1 MTSVADSLA
10 DGCDTAAG
18 QGNRSFRRPCG
29 TLVSF
34 GTQLNNAHPEGW
46 RDRPCE
52 APATYRAFISVNPAA
67 RRVTWC
73 QVRPAVTATAGKD
86 GEGSPRRVNTATSH
100 PRRPSA
106 GFGYATGLS
115 CRECDHSYP
124 LGPYYACEEC

>member
-52 APATYRAFISVNPAA
+52 APATYRACMPVVNGEVRDLVPTPARGQGDRSGKMGKEKA
-67 RRVTWC
+67 SPVT
-73 QVRPAVTATAGKD
+73 TAT
-86 GEGSPRRVNTATSH
+86 TQT
-100 PRRPSA
+100 
-106 GFGYATGLS
+106 
-115 CRECDHSYP
+115 
-124 LGPYYACEEC
+124 